1 MRDGPQWTHSKE
13 SAKCRHPKEK
23 KRSTI
28 PEEEMGSQQA
38 QGREA
43 GESLMSPSGTTE
55 HLLSLE
61 MYHIPFKHL
70 HLYRAPGW
78 GFMALMC
85 TQL

>member
-1 MRDGPQWTHSKE
+1 MGDGLQWTHSKE
-13 SAKCRHPKEK
+13 SAKRRHPKEK

-38 QGREA
+38 HGREA
-43 GESLMSPSGTTE
+43 GESFMSASGTTE

-70 HLYRAPGW
+70 HLHRAPEW
-78 GFMALMC
+78 GFAAMMR